1 MIHIQSFIY
10 LSIYLSNYLILSVYL
25 SIYLSIYLSTYLP
38 KYLSTYLSIYLSIYL
53 SFYPSIYLSVYLS
66 IYLSIESI
74 YRIYLSNLSI
84 YLSIYLPIYPHYI
97 QLVFTAVINQQ
108 TWLGGGAPPCKT
120 KTHFKTTPHA
130 SVTSLLLGRLKWNK
144 LGAQMFIQVSISR
157 LPFLF
162 SNVNGAELS
171 ITTLL
176 SMSTAHTCLVGEP
189 STRISNNPKA
199 MFHRCQVMGH
209 FWRAE
214 ISVWA
219 RMVSAI
225 PHTIRW
231 FIILLVKFC
240 RFRAIARL
248 SETIS
253 QNQIGAYPNI
263 HCIFIL
269 GWKNTIFSWTQC
281 WPSDKVGPSSYKL
294 GLKPH

>member
-1 MIHIQSFIY
+1 M
-10 LSIYLSNYLILSVYL
+10 
-25 SIYLSIYLSTYLP
+25 T
-38 KYLSTYLSIYLSIYL
+38 
-53 SFYPSIYLSVYLS
+53 
-66 IYLSIESI
+66 
-74 YRIYLSNLSI
+74 
-84 YLSIYLPIYPHYI
+84 
-97 QLVFTAVINQQ
+97 
-108 TWLGGGAPPCKT
+108 GGAPPCKT